1 MLRDLGLHP
10 GQELLIMRLL
20 DRDDQSQS
28 ELQEAVG
35 LDHSTVSRSLRRMQ
49 AAGLLVRAPAAHDRR
64 VQQVRLT
71 ADGRALRRPLQDMWA
86 HLEQLSV
93 RELDEDA
100 ITSFTSTALAIERA
114 VTGRGRRYG

>member
-1 MLRDLGLHP
+1 
-10 GQELLIMRLL
+10 
-20 DRDDQSQS
+20 
-28 ELQEAVG
+28 
-35 LDHSTVSRSLRRMQ
+35 MQ

-71 ADGRALRRPLQDMWA
+71 ADGRALRRPLQAMWA

-100 ITSFTSTALAIERA
+100 VTSFTSTALAIERA